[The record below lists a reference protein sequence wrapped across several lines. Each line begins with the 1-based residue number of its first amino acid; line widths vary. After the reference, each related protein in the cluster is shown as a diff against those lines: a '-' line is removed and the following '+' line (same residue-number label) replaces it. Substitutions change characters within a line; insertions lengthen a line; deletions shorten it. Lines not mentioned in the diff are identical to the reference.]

1 MMSET
6 INDQAISRRA
16 ISLGMEELLEKEF
29 KILDHGFV
37 RVIDYMGNDSSIV
50 QAARVSYGSG
60 TKKVNEDTGL
70 INYLLRNHHTTPFE
84 MCEVKFHIKAPY
96 FVARQW
102 LRHRTA
108 NVNEYS
114 ARYSI
119 VNDEYYVPIA
129 DNVAMQSSL
138 NKQGREDIASDGL
151 ASEFINTLE
160 ESSKNLYK
168 DYSQMIDS
176 GIARELARMT
186 LPLNYYT
193 EFYWKIDLHNL
204 MHFLKLRASDHAQ
217 YEIRVYAVRMLEILQ
232 LWLPATYDAFI
243 NYSFNSYNLSEKM
256 KEVLNRH
263 MGGESVTY
271 ETSGLSKREWNE
283 IISKFP
289 NLACSAQL

>member
-6 INDQAISRRA
+6 INDQTISRRA

-119 VNDEYYVPIA
+119 VNDDYYVPIA

-138 NKQGREDIASDGL
+138 NKQGREDIANDGL
-151 ASEFINTLE
+151 ASQFITTLE

-217 YEIRVYAVRMLEILQ
+217 YEIRVYALKMLEILCA
-232 LWLPATYDAFI
+232 WLPATYDAFI

-271 ETSGLSKREWNE
+271 ETSGLSKREWNDM
-283 IISKFP
+283 IVKFP
-289 NLACSAQL
+289 NLACSAPL